1 MVLPARSFANS
12 SGCLREYLNEAMDIL
27 FYILLGLTF
36 LCLLRAARGPTLAD
50 RMVAIDILGILV
62 VGICALLAV
71 RTDREFLIDIA
82 LAWTFV
88 SFIGTIALAKYLERK
103 RFDE

>member
-1 MVLPARSFANS
+1 MS
-12 SGCLREYLNEAMDIL
+12 IL
-27 FYILLGLTF
+27 IIILIGLTF

-71 RTDREFLIDIA
+71 RMKREFLIDIA
-82 LAWTFV
+82 LAWVFL

-103 RFDE
+103 SFDE